1 MKILNKKTGEE
12 VSIKENLRIYYKLVL
27 EYKWYFILMIL
38 VVSILEFVGVI
49 EKYLFKVL
57 IDNSTGYIGNSLT
70 KDAFIGIL
78 VIIASIYIGMVL
90 VKSTSYFFRVRLDNK
105 INGDM
110 ILDLKNRFFE
120 HIIFLSHRFHT
131 THKTG
136 SMISRVNRGTRA
148 IEVINDFFI
157 FNVISFFIQLAI
169 VSAALF
175 YFKPVFALIVLIIAT
190 LFIFNGLYTAN
201 KQQIPRLNANL
212 AEDIEK
218 GVMADIFTNVD
229 SVKYYANEKFVSNKY
244 GDLALNSKKK
254 SMVLWNIDSYFR
266 SSQSL
271 ILSIGTFTLIFLSVL
286 MLLRGELDLGT
297 LTFIYITYGGLTG
310 YLFEFISGFKRFTV
324 GIGDLD
330 SLYQYKQLTN
340 DIKDKPNAKNLKIN
354 KGEIQ
359 IKNLAFK
366 YHDRNIIND
375 INLIIKPGEKVALVG
390 HSGSGKTTLVKL
402 LYRFYDSNSGEI
414 LIDGKN
420 INGFK
425 QESLRRELSIVPQE
439 CILFDDTIYNNI
451 LFSNPKASKEEVF
464 RAIKFA
470 QLDDFIK
477 ILPDKYNTIVGERGV
492 KLSGGEKQR
501 VSIARALLANRKVL
515 VLDEATSS
523 LDSHTEHEIQQDLEK
538 LMKGRTSIIIAHR
551 LSTIMKADKI
561 VVMERGKIVQIGKH
575 RELINQR
582 GVYKEL
588 WNLQKGGYIEW
599 DESKKNL
606 HYGNNGSWEDYSC

>member
-1 MKILNKKTGEE
+1 MSINGAYEMKNSTNVKYTDGSEDFLLKFFDKPQSEKEE
-12 VSIKENLRIYYKLVL
+12 EI
-27 EYKWYFILMIL
+27 
-38 VVSILEFVGVI
+38 
-49 EKYLFKVL
+49 FKVL
-57 IDNSTGYIGNSLT
+57 IDNSTSYIGHSLT

-78 VIIASIYIGMVL
+78 VIIASIYIGMVI

-110 ILDLKNRFFE
+110 ILDMKNRFFE
-120 HIIFLSHRFHT
+120 HIIFLSHKFHT
-131 THKTG
+131 THRTG
-136 SMISRVNRGTRA
+136 SMISRMNRGTRA

-157 FNVISFFIQLAI
+157 FNIISFFIQFAI

-175 YFKPVFALIVLIIAT
+175 YFEPLFALVVLIIGL
-190 LFIFNGLYTAN
+190 LFISNGIYTAN
-201 KQQIPRLNANL
+201 KQQTPRLDANL

-229 SVKYYANEKFVSNKY
+229 SVKYYGNEKFVSQKF
-244 GDLALNSKKK
+244 GDLTLNSKKK

-271 ILSIGTFTLIFLSVL
+271 ILSIGTFTLIFLSI
-286 MLLRGELDLGT
+286 MKLLRGELELGT

-330 SLYQYKQLTN
+330 SLYQYKIITN
-340 DIKDKPNAKNLKIN
+340 DIKDKTDAKNLKIN
-354 KGEIQ
+354 KGEIE
-359 IKNLAFK
+359 IKNLVFS
-366 YHDRNIIND
+366 YHDRKIINN
-375 INLIIKPGEKVALVG
+375 INLKINPGEKIALVG

-402 LYRFYDSNSGEI
+402 LYRFYDSNAGEI
-414 LIDGKN
+414 MIDGKN
-420 INGFK
+420 INEFK

-439 CILFDDTIYNNI
+439 CILFDDSIYNNI

-464 RAIKFA
+464 KAIRFA
-470 QLDDFIK
+470 QLESFIK
-477 ILPDKYNTIVGERGV
+477 KLPNGTETIVGERGV

-501 VSIARALLANRKVL
+501 VSIARALLANKKVL

-561 VVMERGKIVQIGKH
+561 VVMDEGKIVQLGKH
-575 RELINQR
+575 RNLINQR
-582 GVYKEL
+582 GVYREL
-588 WNLQKGGYIEW
+588 WNLQKGGYLRE
-599 DESKKNL
+599 
-606 HYGNNGSWEDYSC
+606 